1 MSGDIG
7 DSAMLKD
14 GGESGPVGDIHDGLE
29 VEVDEEVVRSD
40 DCESGA

>member
-29 VEVDEEVVRSD
+29 VEVVRSD
-40 DCESGA
+40 DCVCSILVYE